1 MAGVPDRD
9 DSHGVVVVSGGVR
22 FAVYVQPRASRSEVV
37 GMHGDAFKIR
47 LAAPPV
53 DGAANEALVEL
64 LARKLGKPKA
74 AVRIVSGER
83 SRRKVVVVEGGSVEG
98 VQQGLM
104 GSS

>member
-1 MAGVPDRD
+1 MADVPKRS

-53 DGAANEALVEL
+53 EGAANEALVEL
-64 LARKLGKPKA
+64 LARKRRAEPEE
-74 AVRIVSGER
+74 SGGCGGREC
-83 SRRKVVVVEGGSVEG
+83 GGSAAKAR
-98 VQQGLM
+98 